1 MQAKGEYVSPQAN
14 LQRCARPPEIPYGI
28 MNDRE
33 FLCPKEEPGQW
44 LSLLLVYA
52 QISSYYFYTD
62 IPGAGLFGW
71 RYQRY
76 LLGGEE
82 IRFDEFVEQQYDKL
96 LLMRQE
102 LDRKICT
109 IAGTRQILDQ
119 IRIADQGHPVIRE
132 IGVSWY
138 FIFTEVISKPATSSG
153 EIEKDIRRH
162 LKRCDNPGIQAFPM
176 GASIDKEQFLRE
188 NYTYKN
194 VFSFT
199 EEGCRNKED
208 IVEMEPGEYLAAV
221 CRESDGDI
229 RDTYREIKD
238 LMKKESKQFDSDIYR
253 PEYRKRHRSE

>member
-1 MQAKGEYVSPQAN
+1 
-14 LQRCARPPEIPYGI
+14 
-28 MNDRE
+28 
-33 FLCPKEEPGQW
+33 
-44 LSLLLVYA
+44 
-52 QISSYYFYTD
+52 
-62 IPGAGLFGW
+62 
-71 RYQRY
+71 
-76 LLGGEE
+76 
-82 IRFDEFVEQQYDKL
+82 
-96 LLMRQE
+96 MRQE
-102 LDRKICT
+102 LDRKIRT

-132 IGVSWY
+132 IGDSWY

-238 LMKKESKQFDSDIYR
+238 LMKKESKQFDSDIYSLSIVNVID
-253 PEYRKRHRSE
+253 PNEEHKYLKYIFAKVKQI